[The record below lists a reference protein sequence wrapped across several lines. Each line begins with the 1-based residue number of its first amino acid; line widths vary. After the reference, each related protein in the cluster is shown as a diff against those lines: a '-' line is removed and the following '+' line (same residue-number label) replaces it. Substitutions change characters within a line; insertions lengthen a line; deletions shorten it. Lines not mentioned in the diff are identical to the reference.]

1 MGYYIF
7 EKSKLPKLNKVSTLE
22 LVASTWIHCSGEESS
37 SRLHRWSGNQ
47 SFHRGSRL
55 HVWRWWQRPN
65 VLLRRKWMQPRNSYD
80 VALVIQFSYST
91 MELLDTSTP
100 TYKILK
106 PQCVIYLAK
115 NESDSEK
122 KATFFIIYITG
133 ISMVRIISTRVSGFR
148 SAMVRAMDF
157 IATWN
162 LYFFIIFAIFWWWFF
177 EVWSTLQMLRN
188 FQNMI
193 K

>member
-1 MGYYIF
+1 MYGRIRHQF
-7 EKSKLPKLNKVSTLE
+7 
-22 LVASTWIHCSGEESS
+22 I
-37 SRLHRWSGNQ
+37 
-47 SFHRGSRL
+47 HRGSRL

-133 ISMVRIISTRVSGFR
+133 ISMVRIIST
-148 SAMVRAMDF
+148 MVRAMDL
-157 IATWN
+157 IATWK

>member
-1 MGYYIF
+1 MYGRTRHQFI
-7 EKSKLPKLNKVSTLE
+7 
-22 LVASTWIHCSGEESS
+22 
-37 SRLHRWSGNQ
+37 
-47 SFHRGSRL
+47 HRGSRL

-133 ISMVRIISTRVSGFR
+133 ISMVRIIST
-148 SAMVRAMDF
+148 MVRAMDL
-157 IATWN
+157 IATWK
-162 LYFFIIFAIFWWWFF
+162 LYFFIILAIFWWWFF

>member
-1 MGYYIF
+1 MNNLKKKNY
-7 EKSKLPKLNKVSTLE
+7 
-22 LVASTWIHCSGEESS
+22 SGGENSS
-37 SRLHRWSGNQ
+37 NLYGRIRHQ
-47 SFHRGSRL
+47 FIHRGSRL

-80 VALVIQFSYST
+80 VALVIQFSHST

-122 KATFFIIYITG
+122 KLHFSLYITG
-133 ISMVRIISTRVSGFR
+133 ISSMVRIISTTRVSGFR
-148 SAMVRAMDF
+148 SVMVRAMDW
-157 IATWN
+157 ISTWN
-162 LYFFIIFAIFWWWFF
+162 LYFFHYFCYIFWSWFF
-177 EVWSTLQMLRN
+177 EVWSTLQMHRN

>member
-1 MGYYIF
+1 MYGRIRHQF
-7 EKSKLPKLNKVSTLE
+7 
-22 LVASTWIHCSGEESS
+22 I
-37 SRLHRWSGNQ
+37 
-47 SFHRGSRL
+47 HRGSRL

-100 TYKILK
+100 TYKITKTTVRDILSCQK
-106 PQCVIYLAK
+106 RVGLG
-115 NESDSEK
+115 K
-122 KATFFIIYITG
+122 KSYIFHYISG
-133 ISMVRIISTRVSGFR
+133 ISMVRIISTRV
-148 SAMVRAMDF
+148 RAMDL

-188 FQNMI
+188 FQNRI

>member
-1 MGYYIF
+1 MYGRIRHQF
-7 EKSKLPKLNKVSTLE
+7 
-22 LVASTWIHCSGEESS
+22 I
-37 SRLHRWSGNQ
+37 
-47 SFHRGSRL
+47 HRGSRL

-65 VLLRRKWMQPRNSYD
+65 VLLRRKWMQSRNSYD
-80 VALVIQFSYST
+80 VALVIQFYST

-122 KATFFIIYITG
+122 KLHFSLYITG
-133 ISMVRIISTRVSGFR
+133 ISSMVRIISTRVSGFR
-148 SAMVRAMDF
+148 SAMVRTMDF

-177 EVWSTLQMLRN
+177 EVWTVEHSTDASKLSKHDQ
-188 FQNMI
+188 I
-193 K
+193 KQRYWKNEKKKKD